1 MIERIKKIFG
11 LNYTEKEISKLRVIV
26 NDINHFYND
35 YDKLTDEELKAK
47 TEEFKDRVQNKW
59 ETLDSILPEAFAV
72 VKQACKRMCG
82 NTYDVKWEN
91 MTWDMIPYDVQ
102 LIWWIILHQGKIAE
116 MKTWEWKTL
125 VATLPVY
132 LNALE
137 WKWVHVVTVNDY
149 LASRDAAWMWK
160 LYERLG
166 LTVWCVVKWVPIQAR
181 KWEYE
186 KDITYVENSELWFD
200 YLRDNLVKTMK
211 QRVLTRR
218 PLNYAI
224 VDEIDSI
231 LIDEARTPLIIS
243 EAREEATEK
252 YSYYAKIVQAL
263 KPCSG
268 KKQVSK
274 WFLYEIMNDEKK
286 VENIEDWDYY
296 IDEKTKT
303 VALSGIGIKKL
314 EWILWV
320 ENLYKDFGFDEIH
333 HIENALRAKAVYEK
347 DKEYIVKDWEVLIVD
362 EHTGRTMPGRRF
374 SEWLHQAIEAKEW
387 VEIKR
392 ESQTMAT
399 ITYQNFFKQFKK
411 MAWMTGTAVTEW
423 EEFSTIYNLD
433 VLEVPTNKETIRV
446 DCHDKV
452 YFNQTA
458 KRKFVKEAI
467 KFYHEIWQPI
477 LIWTANIATSEY
489 LSKILE
495 KDSINHYVLN
505 AKFHEQ
511 EAHIVSNWW
520 KYKSVIVATNM
531 AWRWTDIKL
540 EKGLN
545 DKLADNYINWTIKN
559 ISNRNIKLKIY
570 SSIEFDL
577 TIDAIKRITWMSDD
591 DIKQA
596 ELNVIKNDKFN
607 LVIKFN
613 TKRKKKTDV
622 FAELYLSNIEWL
634 NVPTISKELQYGLF
648 VIGTEKHES
657 RRIDNQL
664 RWRSGRQWD
673 PWKSVF
679 YVALDDLL
687 MRKMWWEKIMWIAS
701 MLMSKEDLENLELTQ
716 KQFTGSIETAQKQI
730 EARNF
735 SIRKHLFDYDSVIDK
750 QRHQIYAKR
759 DEIIEAELDEDKKE
773 NFVNQT
779 KHDLKNIVEMLVS
792 MKIEEAKHLNQT
804 PVEFLETFIKEFN
817 ITLDKQTA
825 NTRENLWLNDLEQE
839 LTKTLTA
846 RLDEWF
852 ETLGN
857 DRLYDVFRDIFLF
870 HLDKL
875 WISHIDEMQYL
886 RDKVWFMW
894 YAQQDPLI
902 VYKRESFE
910 KFQTLIY
917 SYKVNT
923 TSQILN
929 LNFEAIKQQ
938 DEAVKFIIEKQKS
951 GDKVFLEKLSKASGN
966 LWEIIKIV
974 QSEQNKIWNNTPK
987 DKREMI
993 FEDEDWFEIFEI
1005 DDENDSTSWTKSE
1018 WSNLD
1023 PSTPSPENT
1032 TTQSISSKKIRPN
1045 DKVTVKYLDGKIEY
1059 EVKYKKVK
1067 DDVESWKCSVTRIHM
1082 D

>member
-1 MIERIKKIFG
+1 MIEWIKKIFG
-11 LNYTEKEISKLRVIV
+11 LNYTEKEIAKLRVIV
-26 NDINHFYND
+26 TEINHLYDDF
-35 YDKLTDEELKAK
+35 DKLSDEEIKAK

-82 NTYDVKWEN
+82 NTYDVKGEK

-102 LIWWIILHQGKIAE
+102 LIGWIILHQGKIAE

-137 WKWVHVVTVNDY
+137 GKWVHVVTVNDY

-160 LYERLG
+160 LYEWLG

-200 YLRDNLVKTMK
+200 YLRDNLVKSMK
-211 QRVLTRR
+211 QRVLTWR

-274 WFLYEIMNDEKK
+274 GFLYEIMNDEKK
-286 VENIEDWDYY
+286 AENVEDGDYY

-303 VALSGIGIKKL
+303 VALSGMGIKKL
-314 EWILWV
+314 EWILGV

-347 DKEYIVKDWEVLIVD
+347 DKEYIVKDGEVLIVD

-423 EEFSTIYNLD
+423 EEFNTIYNLD
-433 VLEVPTNKETIRV
+433 VLEVPTNRETIRV

-458 KRKFVKEAI
+458 KWKFVKEAI

-489 LSKILE
+489 LSRILE
-495 KDSINHYVLN
+495 KDGINHYVLN

-511 EAHIVSNWW
+511 EAHIVSNGW
-520 KYKSVIVATNM
+520 KFKSVIVATNM

-545 DKLADNYINWTIKN
+545 EKLWDNYINWVLKN
-559 ISNRNIKLKIY
+559 LNNWNIKLTAF
-570 SSIEFDL
+570 SSAEFEL
-577 TIDAIKRITWMSDD
+577 TVDALKNVCGLDD
-591 DIKQA
+591 EQIKQA
-596 ELNVIKNDKFN
+596 EFDVVKTDKFN

-613 TKRKKKTDV
+613 TKRKSKTEV
-622 FAELYLSNIEWL
+622 FASFYFSNIQWL
-634 NVPTISKELQYGLF
+634 NVPTVVKELQYGLF

-673 PWKSVF
+673 PGKSIF

-687 MRKMWWEKIMWIAS
+687 MRKMWWEKIMGIAS
-701 MLMSKEDLENLELTQ
+701 MLLSKDDLENLELTQ
-716 KQFTGSIETAQKQI
+716 KQFTWSIETAQKQI

-759 DEIIEAELDEDKKE
+759 DQIIEAELDQEKKIKYVED
-773 NFVNQT
+773 T
-779 KHDLKNIVEMLVS
+779 KHELEKIIQMLISV
-792 MKIEEAKHLNQT
+792 KIEDAKNLKQT
-804 PVEFLETFIKEFN
+804 SVEFLESFVKEFN

-825 NTRENLWLNDLEQE
+825 DKWENLWLNDLEEE
-839 LTKTLTA
+839 LSSALINRLHLWFSTL
-846 RLDEWF
+846 DD
-852 ETLGN
+852 

-875 WISHIDEMQYL
+875 WVSHIDEMQYL

-902 VYKRESFE
+902 VYKKESFE

-917 SYKVNT
+917 TYKVNST
-923 TSQILN
+923 THILN

-951 GDKVFLEKLSKASGN
+951 GDKAFLEKLSKASGN

-974 QSEQNKIWNNTPK
+974 QNEKNATKA

-993 FEDEDWFEIFEI
+993 FEDEDGFEIFEV
-1005 DDENDSTSWTKSE
+1005 DDDTWNTPKWQSNEWAKVDNSGSQTNIST
-1018 WSNLD
+1018 
-1023 PSTPSPENT
+1023 
-1032 TTQSISSKKIRPN
+1032 KKIRPN
-1045 DKVTVKYLDGKIEY
+1045 DKVTVRYEDGKMEY

-1067 DDVESWKCSVTRIHM
+1067 EDVEAGKCKVTRIHT

>member
-1 MIERIKKIFG
+1 MIEWIKKVFG
-11 LNYTEKEISKLRVIV
+11 LNYTEKEIAKLRVIV
-26 NDINHFYND
+26 SDINHFFD
-35 YDKLTDEELKAK
+35 EFESLSDEEIKAK

-59 ETLDSILPEAFAV
+59 ETLDSILPEAFAT

-82 NTYDVKWEN
+82 NTYDIKWEQ

-102 LIWWIILHQGKIAE
+102 LIWGIILHQWKIAE

-149 LASRDAAWMWK
+149 LASRDANWMWK
-160 LYERLG
+160 LYEWLG
-166 LTVWCVVKWVPIQAR
+166 LTVGCVVKWVPIQAR

-200 YLRDNLVKTMK
+200 YLRDNLVKSMN
-211 QRVLTRR
+211 QRVLTWR

-252 YSYYAKIVQAL
+252 YAYYAKIVQAL

-274 WFLYEIMNDEKK
+274 WFLYEVMNDIDKK
-286 VENIEDWDYY
+286 DNVEDWDYY

-303 VALSGIGIKKL
+303 VALSWEWIKKL

-320 ENLYKDFGFDEIH
+320 ENLYKDFWFDEIH

-347 DKEYIVKDWEVLIVD
+347 DKEYIIKDWEVLIVD

-411 MAWMTGTAVTEW
+411 MWWMTWTAVTEW
-423 EEFSTIYNLD
+423 EEFNTIYNLD

-458 KRKFVKEAI
+458 KWKFVKESV
-467 KFYHEIWQPI
+467 KFYHEIGQPI

-489 LSKILE
+489 MSRILE
-495 KDSINHYVLN
+495 KDNINHYVLN

-511 EAHIVSNWW
+511 EAHIVSNGW
-520 KYKSVIVATNM
+520 KFKSVIVATNM

-545 DKLADNYINWTIKN
+545 DKLWENYINWALKN
-559 ISNRNIKLKIY
+559 ISNRNIKFNAYSDTEFEYTLEALKR
-570 SSIEFDL
+570 L
-577 TIDAIKRITWMSDD
+577 TWITDD

-596 ELNVIKNDKFN
+596 EFNVLKTEKFN

-613 TKRKKKTDV
+613 TKRKYKTEF
-622 FAELYLSNIEWL
+622 FASLYLSNTEEL
-634 NVPTISKELQYGLF
+634 NVPTIIKDLQYWLF
-648 VIGTEKHES
+648 VIWTEKHES

-701 MLMSKEDLENLELTQ
+701 MLMSKDDLENLELTQ
-716 KQFTGSIETAQKQI
+716 KQFTNSIETAQKQI
-730 EARNF
+730 EAWNF

-759 DEIIEAELDEDKKE
+759 DQIIEAELDEEKKLS
-773 NFVNQT
+773 FVQET
-779 KHDLKNIVEMLVS
+779 KHDLKKIIWMLVS
-792 MKIEEAKHLNQT
+792 VKVEEAFNLKQT
-804 PVEFLETFIKEFN
+804 PIEFLETFVKEFN
-817 ITLDKQTA
+817 INLDKSTA
-825 NTRENLWLNDLEQE
+825 DSREWMWLNDLETV
-839 LTKTLTA
+839 LTNTLVEKLETWFNS
-846 RLDEWF
+846 LDD
-852 ETLGN
+852 

-886 RDKVWFMW
+886 RDKVGFMW

-902 VYKRESFE
+902 VYKKESFE

-917 SYKVNT
+917 TYKVNT
-923 TSQILN
+923 TSHILN

-951 GDKVFLEKLSKASGN
+951 WDKEFLDKLSKVSWN
-966 LWEIIKIV
+966 LWEMIKIV
-974 QSEQNKIWNNTPK
+974 QNEQKKQKINWNS

-1005 DDENDSTSWTKSE
+1005 DWDEKSWKKE
-1018 WSNLD
+1018 IVEQSNI
-1023 PSTPSPENT
+1023 NNA
-1032 TTQSISSKKIRPN
+1032 KIRPN
-1045 DKVTVKYLDGKIEY
+1045 DKVTVKYEDWKMEY

-1067 DDVESWKCSVTRIHM
+1067 EDVESWKCAVTKIHL